1 MKKTD
6 DEVISLKLL
15 DLFTS
20 YSIKDSEIT
29 LNFLKSQVKFYEN
42 ERDYLLENKPYNSQK
57 KKMKVYNTKLEKVE
71 QKILKLYED
80 IGEEIQIIA
89 KLQKTID
96 KEEKIKIDKKKK
108 IA

>member
-1 MKKTD
+1 MRGGKMEKTD

-42 ERDYLLENKPYNSQK
+42 ERDYLL
-57 KKMKVYNTKLEKVE
+57 
-71 QKILKLYED
+71 
-80 IGEEIQIIA
+80 
-89 KLQKTID
+89 
-96 KEEKIKIDKKKK
+96 
-108 IA
+108 